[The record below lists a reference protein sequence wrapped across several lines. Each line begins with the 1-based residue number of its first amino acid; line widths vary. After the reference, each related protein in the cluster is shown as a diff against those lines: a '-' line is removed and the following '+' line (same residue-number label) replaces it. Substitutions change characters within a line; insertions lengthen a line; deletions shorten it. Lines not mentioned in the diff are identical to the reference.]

1 MVWNAIAVT
10 TLFAAAGLLNV
21 THVWVESPLTPV
33 FPGSERPGGRGEQEI
48 RLYMAR
54 GERASFQIA
63 VRSTRQTVEDI
74 EVKAEPLAEGIGAPD
89 VYRVGY
95 VEMPNASPRRPGAW
109 EGETLWPDPL
119 LPYEP
124 FDAPPQE
131 TQALWVTYH
140 VGGDAAPGV
149 YRGEV
154 ELIPAQ
160 GRKHTIDVTI
170 EVFAFDL
177 PEVAALETLFRLD
190 RRALADAYGW
200 NDNQLDTWK
209 PVYDAL
215 APYRLSYTLWDTDL
229 VALQSEGSPDSSV
242 LREHLAYVAEDA
254 NMRTLDLGH
263 SLTGIGLFPPP
274 GDSPRADPIRPY
286 FRELGDWLS
295 EEGLLVQAL
304 VQPMP
309 AAARQYWNAAL
320 RANFR
325 VDVADSRIRRL
336 WHGPFHPFMERHT
349 DIWAV
354 PLRQYDRA
362 AHQRLRQGVS
372 LALPPAHAA
381 HNVEASSSG
390 GQDLIGYETTPG
402 DGYDGSLHTY
412 WIPDP
417 QHAAREGAMFEIHF
431 EDPVRTEAFR
441 VDWLP
446 EHEGTGIEVR
456 TSFDSRTFNRAAV
469 EWEHHPALTPFDE
482 SWSEG
487 RFDME
492 KTFVAIRFTFPRAAS
507 AVGIAGVTFGE
518 QGNAGEQ
525 DAIGRKEV
533 WLAHDPGRF
542 PDFQPDAAYE
552 ARLFPWVCWGHNASG
567 LLGSSLT
574 SWPRAWAAEVE
585 EPPMEWS
592 APAQP
597 GRFLFYP
604 GPDGLMPSIRAEL
617 LRDGIADYAY
627 LAALHEL
634 VDGEIAESG
643 AEDALRRRLYRADMA
658 PGNAREWA
666 LEIPR
671 RKVELGRAIT
681 RLARG
686 EEE

>member
-1 MVWNAIAVT
+1 MVWNAIAASA
-10 TLFAAAGLLNV
+10 LFAAAGLLNV

-33 FPGSERPGGRGEQEI
+33 FPSSERPGGRGEQET

-74 EVKAEPLAEGIGAPD
+74 RVEADPIAEGIGAPD

-95 VEMPNASPRRPGAW
+95 VEMPNASSRRAGAW

-124 FDAPPQE
+124 FDAPPLE

-140 VGGDAAPGV
+140 AGDEASPGV

-190 RRALADAYGW
+190 RHALADAFGW

-215 APYRLSYTLWDTDL
+215 APYRVSYTLWDTDL
-229 VALQSEGSPDSSV
+229 GALQGEDSPDPPD
-242 LREHLAYVAEDA
+242 LREHLAYVAEEA

-263 SLTGIGLFPPP
+263 SLTGIGVFPPP
-274 GDSPRADPIRPY
+274 GESPRADPIRPY

-295 EEGLLVQAL
+295 QEGLLRQAL

-309 AAARQYWNAAL
+309 ASARRYWNAAR
-320 RANFR
+320 RANLR
-325 VDVADSRIRRL
+325 VNVADSHIRRL
-336 WHGPFHPFMERHT
+336 WQGPFHPFMERHT
-349 DIWAV
+349 DVWAV

-362 AHQRLRQGVS
+362 AHRRLREGFS
-372 LALPPAHAA
+372 LASPLAHAA
-381 HNVEASSSG
+381 NTIEASSSG
-390 GQDLIGYETTPG
+390 GQDLIGYETAPS
-402 DGYDGSLHTY
+402 DGYDGSPHTY
-412 WIPDP
+412 WIPEP
-417 QHAAREGAMFEIHF
+417 QEMAREGATFEIHF
-431 EDPVRTEAFR
+431 EEPVRTNQLR

-446 EHEGTGIEVR
+446 EHEGTGVEVR
-456 TSFDSRTFNRAAV
+456 TSFDSRTFNRASV
-469 EWEHHPALTPFDE
+469 EWDHDPALTPFDE

-492 KTFVAIRFTFPRAAS
+492 KTFVAIRFTFPRAS
-507 AVGIAGVTFGE
+507 NAVGVATVSFGGQADTE
-518 QGNAGEQ
+518 DRGS
-525 DAIGRKEV
+525 IGRKEV
-533 WLAHDPGRF
+533 WLAHDSGRF

-574 SWPRAWAAEVE
+574 SWPREWAAKAED
-585 EPPMEWS
+585 PPLEWS
-592 APAQP
+592 APAHP
-597 GRFLFYP
+597 ERFLFYP
-604 GPDGLMPSIRAEL
+604 GPDGLMPSIRAQL

-627 LAALHEL
+627 LAALYEL
-634 VDGEIAESG
+634 VDGKIAESG
-643 AEDALRRRLYRADMA
+643 AEDALTRRFYRADLS
-658 PGNAREWA
+658 PGDARQWA
-666 LEIPR
+666 EEIPSQ
-671 RKVELGRAIT
+671 KVELGRAIT
-681 RLARG
+681 RLGRG
-686 EEE
+686 EEQ